1 MPTSKK
7 NDTDDNPFIKNS
19 FIGSQKGATR
29 PRKDSITSK
38 EESLHKN
45 NVIIVINRLKKI
57 EETIQNLCSQ
67 KCRPQN
73 KDEFNTVINQ
83 IQSLCRAAKK
93 LTKKSLLDLDEF
105 NSMQKIVRSKLK
117 DAEKLLKDTGSSN
130 KTPAKKEKPR
140 TAKEVKLKA
149 EKEAKRKADEEAKLK
164 AEKEAK
170 LKAEKEAK
178 LKADEEAKLKAE
190 KEAKLKADE
199 EAKLK
204 AEKEAKLKA
213 EKEAKLKADEEAK
226 LKAEKE
232 AKLKAD
238 EEAKLKAEKE
248 AKLRADEEA
257 KLKAEKE
264 AKLRADEEAKLKAA
278 KEAKETKETKE
289 TSSSKRPIKET
300 LAKKSTTVKSLKGKQ
315 LELSLFFYKKIK
327 GINPSGVEQNF
338 SECIYPR
345 QIAEELGWSVDMVK
359 NTIFRLRK
367 KKFIETDAK
376 QGNGGWSKY
385 VLSSELI
392 QHIEKVLVQSI

>member
-149 EKEAKRKADEEAKLK
+149 EKEAKRKADE
-164 AEKEAK
+164 
-170 LKAEKEAK
+170 
-178 LKADEEAKLKAE
+178 
-190 KEAKLKADE
+190 
-199 EAKLK
+199 
-204 AEKEAKLKA
+204 EAKLKA